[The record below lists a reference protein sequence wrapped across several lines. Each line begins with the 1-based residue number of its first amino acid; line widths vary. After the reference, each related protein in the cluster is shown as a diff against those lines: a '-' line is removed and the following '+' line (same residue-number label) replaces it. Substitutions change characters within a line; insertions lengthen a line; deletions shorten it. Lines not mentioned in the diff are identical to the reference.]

1 MQVLVGRRLLTCGV
15 CGWVHY
21 AMTAGERA
29 ENDRALERYHL
40 TARERSVHEESLRQC
55 LRCEA
60 PATEFRDAREPE
72 LARAAGHLVTPVL
85 IENN

>member
-1 MQVLVGRRLLTCGV
+1 MQVLVGRRLLACRI

-21 AMTAGERA
+21 AMTADERA
-29 ENDRALERYHL
+29 QNDRALERYSL
-40 TARERSVHEESLRQC
+40 TATERSVHEASLRQC

-60 PATEFRDAREPE
+60 PVTEFRDAREPE

-85 IENN
+85 VEDS